1 MKKVVKLTALSLAL
15 VFTSSLAMAE
25 ENIAFVSAEYL
36 FQNHPD
42 RKAIADKLESEF
54 KPTADKLAENKKQI
68 DAKIADVQKKVDA
81 KVAALQK
88 DAPKLR
94 SADIKKREDEINKFA
109 NDEQTAI
116 NKLIAE
122 HDKKAKEFQDS
133 YAKRENEETSK
144 MVASIQTA
152 TNNVAKQKNYT
163 LVLDDRSVVYAAD
176 GKNITKEVLKAIP
189 AQAK

>member
-15 VFTSSLAMAE
+15 AFSSLAMAE

-42 RKAIADKLESEF
+42 RKAIADKLEAEF

-116 NKLIAE
+116 NTLIAE

-163 LVLDDRSVVYAAD
+163 LVLDDRSVVYAAE
-176 GKNITKEVLKAIP
+176 GKNITEEVLKAIP

>member
-15 VFTSSLAMAE
+15 AFSSLAMAE

-42 RKAIADKLESEF
+42 RKAIADKLEAEF

-94 SADIKKREDEINKFA
+94 SADIKKREYVINKFA

-122 HDKKAKEFQDS
+122 HDKKAKEFQDN
-133 YAKRENEETSK
+133 YAQRENEETSK

-176 GKNITKEVLKAIP
+176 GKNITEDVLKAIP